1 MGPTC
6 EDSENTMELKQKE
19 SDVTFDDLNSY
30 LQIFSIIK
38 NETESDGTRIEV
50 IEYFKN
56 LKTLTFDRFDISAV
70 VGPDK
75 EIREYSKRL
84 KYAIELG
91 DEDTPHIII
100 HELSAGTVYLN
111 AGEIE
116 QLFPVQQFAA

>member
-38 NETESDGTRIEV
+38 NETESDGTHIEV

>member
-38 NETESDGTRIEV
+38 NETENDGTRIEV